1 MRSADSMNSILTVRE
16 QFRRNAVALISL
28 TVAVTSLGYN
38 TWRNEASEHNR
49 NQRLVSIELLL
60 MLGDLQQLTLDRHY
74 GKGIDAEATLR
85 EAWSKVL
92 TIRDISRVAEG
103 SVPDSAMGLYDVWSA
118 DYDQLGSDQMAK
130 DRIIAALDRLR
141 RDLLDVLRSLD

>member
-1 MRSADSMNSILTVRE
+1 M
-16 QFRRNAVALISL
+16 ALISL
-28 TVAVTSLGYN
+28 AIAVSSLAYN

-74 GKGIDAEATLR
+74 GKIIDHDAILR
-85 EAWSKVL
+85 EAWAKVL

-103 SVPDSAMGLYDVWSA
+103 SVPDSAMNLYDTWSA
-118 DYDQLGSDQMAK
+118 DYDGLGSDAEAK
-130 DRIIAALDRLR
+130 DRIVTALDQVRQDSQEILK
-141 RDLLDVLRSLD
+141 SLD